1 MESCLTP
8 MTSELSTVF
17 VTGAASGI
25 GRATA
30 LTFARHGYRVGAYDI
45 DLGGLAS
52 LRDEITSDGGDAVIG
67 ELYVTDV
74 DQWSAQMEAFTGE
87 SRRLDILVNNAGVL
101 SSGPFED
108 IPLVA
113 HRRMIDINFYGALTG
128 LHTALP
134 YLRDT
139 AHSQVVNMCSASAIY
154 GQPELATYSA
164 TKFALRALTEALELE
179 WRRHGIRVL
188 SMWRRRRDP
197 HDRRD
202 AGRQHQN
209 ARRAS
214 ESRRRR
220 QGGLRG
226 HPSSSQLAAEGA
238 LPGRPE
244 TNVFA
249 AVSQVTP
256 NWVQRLITKTV
267 TRS

>member
-1 MESCLTP
+1 MDSSAP
-8 MTSELSTVF
+8 TVF

-52 LRDEITSDGGDAVIG
+52 LRDEITGHGGDVVIG
-67 ELYVTDV
+67 KLDVTDA
-74 DQWSAQMEAFTGE
+74 DQWSAQLETFTGD

-108 IPLVA
+108 IPLEA
-113 HRRMIDINFYGALTG
+113 HRRMVDINFYGALVG
-128 LHTALP
+128 LHIALP

-139 AHSQVVNMCSASAIY
+139 ARSQVVNMCSASAIY

-188 SMWRRRRDP
+188 SMWPLFVQTPMVDGMETGSTKTLGVHLGPDDVAKAVYSATHSGRRWLTRVHYP
-197 HDRRD
+197 V
-202 AGRQHQN
+202 GRLT
-209 ARRAS
+209 AI
-214 ESRRRR
+214 SRI
-220 QGGLRG
+220 
-226 HPSSSQLAAEGA
+226 PPAWA
-238 LPGRPE
+238 
-244 TNVFA
+244 
-249 AVSQVTP
+249 
-256 NWVQRLITKTV
+256 QRLITKTV

>member
-1 MESCLTP
+1 MSPHPSTP
-8 MTSELSTVF
+8 TVF
-17 VTGAASGI
+17 ITGAASGI

-52 LRDEITSDGGDAVIG
+52 LRDEITTHGGDVVIG
-67 ELYVTDV
+67 RLDVTDARE
-74 DQWSAQMEAFTGE
+74 WSEQLEQFTGS

-101 SSGPFED
+101 SAGRFED
-108 IPLVA
+108 IPLEA
-113 HRRMIDINFYGALTG
+113 HRQMVDINFYGALAG
-128 LHTALP
+128 LHAAFP

-139 AHSQVVNMCSASAIY
+139 ARAQVVNMCSASAIY

-179 WRRHGIRVL
+179 WRRYGIRVL
-188 SMWRRRRDP
+188 SMWPLFVQTPMLDGVESGSTKTLGVHLNAENVADTVYSATHPNRTWLP
-197 HDRRD
+197 KVHYPV
-202 AGRQHQN
+202 GRQ
-209 ARRAS
+209 
-214 ESRRRR
+214 
-220 QGGLRG
+220 
-226 HPSSSQLAAEGA
+226 
-238 LPGRPE
+238 

-256 NWVQRLITKTV
+256 AWVQRLITKTI